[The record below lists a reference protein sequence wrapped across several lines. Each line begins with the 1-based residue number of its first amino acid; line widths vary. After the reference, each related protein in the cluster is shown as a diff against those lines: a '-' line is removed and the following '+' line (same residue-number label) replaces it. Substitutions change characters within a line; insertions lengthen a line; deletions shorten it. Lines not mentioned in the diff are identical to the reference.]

1 MATIS
6 TGYTQTVV
14 AAPTQPSTETV
25 FDYDIQFPFYRDL
38 FARKIVQEPEL
49 QQELNSARS
58 FFTGQRL
65 IDDTALF
72 GSLKYGQE
80 LIVPIKKNQNPFSLY
95 QKSNLEY
102 AANGEDTCHV
112 HVVLD
117 CDVPCINTLPEFDE
131 LRFRF
136 DCEYAYGVR
145 MCDKNKDFW
154 NVSLFTEQYALS
166 KRAYQFG
173 REVDL
178 WNKIIDGLA
187 AAPAT
192 TVDAFIAQTHPTH
205 YWDNQGTVTAN
216 ARCVV
221 PEAVQYMVDS
231 YRDMNL
237 TVFITKEFAT
247 ELIKS
252 VESPYNLNF
261 ATQRV
266 NTFEAWELPGF
277 ELAPRVK
284 EILGIHTPV
293 VVLMR
298 SPWMTV
304 GTTSQG
310 TTTLSTQYPLW
321 NTDAT
326 KQYVAILDPRVG
338 YSFEKDGYHLNIK
351 PYDCDK
357 LYVGMID
364 TVYVG
369 NGITF
374 PQYGLIIEFDQFAVC

>member
-1 MATIS
+1 MATIV
-6 TGYTQTVV
+6 TGYNQTVV
-14 AAPTQPSTETV
+14 AAPTQPSTTSV
-25 FDYDIQFPFYRDL
+25 FDYDLQFPFYRDI
-38 FARKIVQEPEL
+38 FAREIVKEPEM

-58 FFTGQRL
+58 FFNGENL
-65 IDDTALF
+65 IDAATLL
-72 GSLKYGQE
+72 GNLQYGQE

-102 AANGEDTCHV
+102 ANNGEDECHV
-112 HVVLD
+112 HVVLN
-117 CDVPCINTLPEFDE
+117 CEVPCINTLPEFDE

-154 NVSLFTEQYALS
+154 NTALFTEQYALS
-166 KRAYQFG
+166 KRAYEFG

-178 WNKIIDGLA
+178 WNKVIDGLV

-192 TVDAFIAQTHPTH
+192 TIDAFIAQTHPTH
-205 YWDNQGTVTAN
+205 FWANQGTVAQN

-231 YRDMNL
+231 YRDLNL

-252 VESPYNLNF
+252 VETPYNLNF
-261 ATQRV
+261 ATQRI

-284 EILGIHTPV
+284 EILGIHTDV

-369 NGITF
+369 TGITF
-374 PQYGLIIEFDQFAVC
+374 PQYGLIIEFDQFAAC